1 MLSSLRSAIGAPPA
15 EGFAAAHRH
24 LDRLTKPPGS
34 LGRLEEI
41 AARLAVL
48 RGGAPR
54 VERPVIFVFAADH
67 GVVAEGVSAYPQIV
81 TAQMVE
87 NFLRGGAAVNVLAR
101 QAGARVVV
109 ADFGVAN
116 PIAGSPELHA
126 CPIAPG
132 TANMTRGPAMT
143 RAQAVRAIET
153 GARLAEHALDAGA
166 DLLATGEMGI
176 GNTTAASAITAAIT
190 GALPERV
197 TGRGTGVDDA
207 AVARKVDVVGRAL
220 AVNAPDARDGLDVL
234 AKVGGFEIAGLVGV
248 TLAGAA
254 RRVPVAL
261 DGFIA
266 GAAALVAVTLA
277 PDARHALFASHRSA
291 EPGHTV
297 ILEHLG
303 LTPYLDLALRLGEG
317 TGAALF
323 IHLARAAA
331 LVWNEMATF
340 ESAGVS
346 QSEGASD
353 RRAPPSDR
361 RAPPS
366 DRRAPPSGA
375 PSEAGGS
382 APERERTP
390 SDRVAPAKPTRER
403 RT

>member
-1 MLSSLRSAIGAPPA
+1 MLTRLRSAITAPQA
-15 EGFAAAHRH
+15 EGLAEAQRH
-24 LDRLTKPPGS
+24 LDSLTKPPGS

-54 VERPVIFVFAADH
+54 VERPVIFTFAADH

-81 TAQMVE
+81 TSQMVE

-116 PIAGSPELHA
+116 PIPRSSELVS
-126 CPIAPG
+126 CPVAPG
-132 TANMTRGPAMT
+132 TANMARGPAMT
-143 RAQAVRAIET
+143 RGDAVGAIET
-153 GARLAEHALDAGA
+153 GARLAEQALDAGA

-176 GNTTAASAITAAIT
+176 GNTTAASALAAALT
-190 GALPERV
+190 GAAPERV
-197 TGRGTGVDDA
+197 TGRGTGVDGA
-207 AVARKVDVVGRAL
+207 ALARKVDVVRRAL
-220 AVNAPDARDGLDVL
+220 AANAPDPRDGVDVL

-248 TLAGAA
+248 ILVGAA

-261 DGFIA
+261 DGFIS

-277 PDARHALFASHRSA
+277 PEARHALFAAHRSA
-291 EPGHTV
+291 EPGHAV

-303 LTPYLDLALRLGEG
+303 LTPYLDLEMRLGEG

-331 LVWNEMATF
+331 LIWSEMATF
-340 ESAGVS
+340 KSAGVS
-346 QSEGASD
+346 TSEGDS
-353 RRAPPSDR
+353 
-361 RAPPS
+361 
-366 DRRAPPSGA
+366 
-375 PSEAGGS
+375 
-382 APERERTP
+382 
-390 SDRVAPAKPTRER
+390 ER
-403 RT
+403 RR